1 MSFTVL
7 IATYLEPELVERI
20 RQTLPGLR
28 VLYDPELLYQ
38 PRYVADHIG
47 PSDWRRTPE
56 QEERFLSWLAE
67 ADIMWDFDRRLTPR
81 LTELAPRLKWI
92 QATSSGIGVLV
103 KDAGLD
109 RSSITITNA
118 AGIHAI
124 PLAEHSLL
132 AMLYFTK
139 NVPFIRKEQAAHH
152 WERYCNKELRGST
165 VGVVGLGAVGK
176 EVARLAK
183 ANGLKVLGVKRNAN
197 VDPASL
203 HVDELYPQ
211 SGLPM
216 VLSRC
221 DFLVLICPHTP
232 ETEGMIGE
240 RELALLPKGAVLI
253 NIARGAMVDEDALI
267 ASLRNGHLGGAA
279 LDVAQTEPLP
289 TDSPL
294 WAMENV
300 LITPHSASTVTQENH
315 RLTDLF
321 CENLRRFAEG
331 LPLVNLFKA

>member
-7 IATYLEPELVERI
+7 IASYLEPEQVERI

-28 VLYDPELLYQ
+28 VLYDPELLYK
-38 PRYVADHIG
+38 PRYQADHIG
-47 PSDWRRTPE
+47 PSDWSRTPE
-56 QEERFLSWLAE
+56 QEKKFLSWLAE

-92 QATSSGIGVLV
+92 QATSSGIGDIV
-103 KDAGLD
+103 KKFGLD
-109 RSSITITNA
+109 QSSITITNA

-132 AMLYFTK
+132 SMLYFTK

-152 WERYCNKELRGST
+152 WERYCSKELRGST
-165 VGVVGLGAVGK
+165 LGVVGLGAVGR

-183 ANGLKVLGVKRNAN
+183 ANGLKVLGVKRN
-197 VDPASL
+197 VDMDPASL
-203 HVDELYPQ
+203 NVDELYPQ
-211 SGLPM
+211 SSLSM
-216 VLSRC
+216 VLPRC

-253 NIARGAMVDEDALI
+253 NIARGAVVDEDALI
-267 ASLRNGHLGGAA
+267 ASLQSGHLAGAA
-279 LDVAQTEPLP
+279 LDVARTEPLP
-289 TDSPL
+289 ADSPL
-294 WAMENV
+294 WSMENV
-300 LITPHSASTVTQENH
+300 LITPHSASTVTQENQ

-321 CENLRRFAEG
+321 CENLQRFSEERQ
-331 LPLVNLFKA
+331 LLNLFKA

>member
-1 MSFTVL
+1 
-7 IATYLEPELVERI
+7 VEQI
-20 RQTLPGLR
+20 QQTLPGIR

-47 PSDWRRTPE
+47 PDGWSRTPE
-56 QEERFLSWLAE
+56 QEEQFLNWLAE
-67 ADIMWDFDRRLTPR
+67 ADILWDFDRRLSPR
-81 LTELAPRLKWI
+81 LPELAPRLKWI
-92 QATSSGIGVLV
+92 HATNSGIGVFV
-103 KDAGLD
+103 KETGLD
-109 RSSITITNA
+109 QSEITITNA

-124 PLAEHSLL
+124 PLAEHSLM

-152 WERYCNKELRGST
+152 WEWYCSKEMRGST
-165 VGVVGLGAVGK
+165 VGVVGLGSVGQ

-183 ANGLKVLGVKRNAN
+183 VNGLKVLGVKRNAN

-211 SGLPM
+211 SGLHE
-216 VLSRC
+216 VLPRC
-221 DFLVLICPHTP
+221 DFLILIVPHTP

-240 RELALLPKGAVLI
+240 QELALLPKGAVLI
-253 NIARGAMVDEDALI
+253 NIARGAVVDEDALI

-279 LDVAQTEPLP
+279 LDVARIEPLP
-289 TDSPL
+289 SESPL
-294 WAMENV
+294 WVMENV
-300 LITPHSASTVTQENH
+300 LITPHSASTVPLENQ

-321 CENLRRFAEG
+321 CENLRRFADG
-331 LPLVNLFKA
+331 RTMLNLFKA

>member
-1 MSFTVL
+1 MSFTIL
-7 IATYLEPELVERI
+7 IATYLEPELVEQI
-20 RQTLPGLR
+20 RQTLPGLK

-38 PRYVADHIG
+38 PRYAADHIG
-47 PSDWRRTPE
+47 PDDWKRTPE

-67 ADIMWDFDRRLTPR
+67 ADILWDFDRHLSSRLP
-81 LTELAPRLKWI
+81 ELAPRLKWI
-92 QATSSGIGVLV
+92 QATSSGIGVVV
-103 KDAGLD
+103 KETGLD
-109 RSSITITNA
+109 QSTFTITNA

-139 NVPFIRKEQAAHH
+139 NVPFIRMEQAAHR
-152 WERYCNKELRGST
+152 WERFCTKELRGST
-165 VGVVGLGAVGK
+165 VGVVGLGAVGQ
-176 EVARLAK
+176 EIARLAK
-183 ANGLKVLGVKRNAN
+183 ANGLKVIGVKRNAN

-203 HVDELYPQ
+203 NVDELYPQ
-211 SGLPM
+211 SGLHE
-216 VLSRC
+216 VLPRC

-240 RELALLPKGAVLI
+240 QELVLLPKGAVLI
-253 NIARGAMVDEDALI
+253 NIARGAVVDEDALI

-279 LDVAQTEPLP
+279 LDVTRTEPLP
-289 TDSPL
+289 SESPL

-300 LITPHSASTVTQENH
+300 LITPHSASTVTMENQ

-321 CENLRRFAEG
+321 CENLRRFADG
-331 LPLVNLFKA
+331 RTLLNLFKA

>member
-1 MSFTVL
+1 MSFTIL
-7 IATYLEPELVERI
+7 FATYLEPELVERI
-20 RQTLPGLR
+20 RQTLPGLK

-47 PSDWRRTPE
+47 PDNWSRTSD
-56 QEERFLSWLAE
+56 QEEQFLNWLAE

-81 LTELAPRLKWI
+81 LPELAPRLKWI
-92 QATSSGIGVLV
+92 HATSSGIGVFV
-103 KDAGLD
+103 KKTGLD
-109 RSSITITNA
+109 QSSITITNA

-139 NVPFIRKEQAAHH
+139 NVPFIRKEQSAHH

-165 VGVVGLGAVGK
+165 VGVIGLGAVGQ

-197 VDPASL
+197 VDPVSL
-203 HVDELYPQ
+203 NVDELYPQ
-211 SGLPM
+211 SGLHE
-216 VLSRC
+216 VLPRC
-221 DFLVLICPHTP
+221 DFLVLIVPHTP

-240 RELALLPKGAVLI
+240 QELALLPKGAVLI
-253 NIARGAMVDEDALI
+253 NIARGAVVDEDALI
-267 ASLRNGHLGGAA
+267 ASLHNGHLGGAA
-279 LDVAQTEPLP
+279 LDVARIEPLP
-289 TDSPL
+289 QESPL

-300 LITPHSASTVTQENH
+300 LITPHSASTVTLENQ

-331 LPLVNLFKA
+331 RTLRNLFKA